1 MKECTEYGLPRCSK
15 GVPRPYQH
23 WRWKAAGQWSQHKR
37 SPPSLQLSQLSWLVA
52 LPLLRDSFSGFR
64 LRFSVSSVLGGA
76 SRAWICC
83 THIQTA
89 CVHIRSSR
97 SSRSPRGAASPSPTP
112 LPPFVLLPPI
122 QAASRTSRSPEP
134 GEAHPNCAPAAQQRE
149 KLLPN
154 EEDQGR
160 GMGRGCAVPFSPLPC
175 MDSGGL
181 QSPAPEARG
190 LVPGRAGGSTKGP
203 TRRGWGGLPVQ

>member
-1 MKECTEYGLPRCSK
+1 M
-15 GVPRPYQH
+15 
-23 WRWKAAGQWSQHKR
+23 
-37 SPPSLQLSQLSWLVA
+37 QLSQLSWLVA
-52 LPLLRDSFSGFR
+52 LPLLRDSFSGLR
-64 LRFSVSSVLGGA
+64 LRFSASSVLGGA

-97 SSRSPRGAASPSPTP
+97 TVRSPTGAASPAPTP

-122 QAASRTSRSPEP
+122 QAASRTSGSPES
-134 GEAHPNCAPAAQQRE
+134 GGAHPNCVPEAQQE

-154 EEDQGR
+154 GEDQGR
-160 GMGRGCAVPFSPLPC
+160 GMGRGCAVLFSPLPC

-181 QSPAPEARG
+181 QSPARERPEAWNPDVQGEAQRG
-190 LVPGRAGGSTKGP
+190 RREGGGEACRCNEMEWAEASGSDSRAAGR
-203 TRRGWGGLPVQ
+203 